1 VIELRRVE
9 TDEDVDVF
17 LALRRAIDPEHM
29 MSRVSY
35 VEELERPERVDL
47 IASLGG
53 EPVGCAFVEPHGE
66 NVAGPIAWVSVR
78 VLREHRRRGIGTV
91 LFREVSAI
99 ARAGGKDSLIF
110 PARHDD
116 ADSLDYL
123 GKRGFVEALRLRE
136 SVLDLED
143 ARSRFDPPEGVAIV
157 ELEARHERE
166 VYDAAVVIARDIPA
180 AQERLVI
187 GSFEEWRAQEL
198 RVNTARD
205 CSFVALFEDAV
216 IGYAILVDNGDGVGL
231 HVITG
236 VLPAWRRRG
245 VALALKQAQ
254 IDAARARGLRS
265 LRTANAMDNP
275 MRLVNERLGY
285 RRNVDWLHLR
295 GPLLDRGEA
304 ARVPRSR

>member
-1 VIELRRVE
+1 
-9 TDEDVDVF
+9 
-17 LALRRAIDPEHM
+17 M

-35 VEELERPERVDL
+35 VEEIRRPGRVDL
-47 IASLGG
+47 VASLDGK
-53 EPVGCAFVEPHGE
+53 PVGCAFVEPHGE
-66 NVAGPIAWVSVR
+66 NVYGTVAWVSVR
-78 VLREHRRRGIGTV
+78 VLRERRRRGVGTA
-91 LFREVSAI
+91 LFREVSKI
-99 ARAGGKDSLIF
+99 ARADARDSLIF
-110 PARHDD
+110 SARHDD

-136 SVLDLED
+136 SVLELDN
-143 ARSRFDPPEGVAIV
+143 AVGRFDPPDGVELV
-157 ELEARHERE
+157 PLEARHERE

-180 AQERLVI
+180 AQERLAV

-205 CSFVALFEDAV
+205 CSFVALFEGAV
-216 IGYAILVDNGDGVGL
+216 IGYAILVDDGEGVGL

-254 IDAARARGLRS
+254 IDAAKARGLRR

-285 RRNVDWLHLR
+285 RRDVDWLHLR